1 MANCMTLVRMVIAP
15 TATSPPYFNRDE
27 LKQTEMML
35 SLACMTNVAVPRAT
49 QGRMTDFFSFILD
62 TFNRSWVFF
71 PQRKEMTQTQEI
83 AWEIT
88 VASAPPFTP
97 MPIAKIKIGSRMILI
112 TAPISTE
119 SIPVFA
125 YPCVVMNIFIPSV
138 IWTKMVPMA

>member
-1 MANCMTLVRMVIAP
+1 MAP
-15 TATSPPYFNRDE
+15 TATSPPYFNREE

-35 SLACMTNVAVPRAT
+35 SLACMTNVAAPRAI
-49 QGRMTDFFSFILD
+49 QGRMTGFFSFILD

-71 PQRKEMTQTQEI
+71 PQRKESTQIQEA

-88 VASAPPFTP
+88 VASAPPLTP
-97 MPIAKIKIGSRMILI
+97 IPMAKMKIGSKMMLI

-125 YPCVVMNIFIPSV
+125 YPWVVMNIFMPKV